1 MKRRLRWIGLI
12 SLLPIGVLAIFLAFM
27 VTQETT
33 ASSALNRKLES
44 MRQAGEPF
52 DNDSM
57 ALYFEKHLHKEGTDA
72 WSEVLALSKASLDI
86 SSANEL
92 PIVGPGQIPWEL
104 RPGSTWPDEPRVAEY
119 METVRPIIK
128 RIQLAS
134 ELPKPVWMPLR
145 FGGYLTLFEPLQD
158 SRMLTGILE
167 LDAVHATYHKQAE
180 RAIQDIVA
188 MRSVADAFDWPW
200 FLVAEYTSM
209 AMLGRQ
215 WTTINRSL
223 DYDLWNDEQLVILS
237 AQVDKPFDIAKS
249 WNDGLTGEIAMLCA
263 SLDNLPEGLPREMAA
278 NPFYRLPV
286 MPSTRLEILRV
297 VREFQDCADQGEK
310 GFAERVKAVFASQM
324 ARNRL
329 SVAGIYLSLFLPSVD
344 QFARSSDSHETAR
357 RLTLTSLAVK
367 RFQRKNNR
375 WPKNLGEL
383 TDVGLVK
390 SDWSTAKMDSLGYEI
405 EDDRVFVWS
414 FASANGSGVSET
426 RHVWADEKDD
436 RILRY
441 CVSIR

>member
-12 SLLPIGVLAIFLAFM
+12 SLLPLGVFAIFLAIM
-27 VTQETT
+27 VTQEIT
-33 ASSALNRKLES
+33 ASSALKRKLES

-57 ALYFEKHLHKEGTDA
+57 ALYFEKQLHKEGTNA
-72 WSEVLALSKASLDI
+72 WSEVLALSKASLDV
-86 SSANEL
+86 SFANEL
-92 PIVGPGQIPWEL
+92 PIVGTGQIFWEL
-104 RPGSTWPDEPRVAEY
+104 RPGSAWPDELRVAEY

-128 RIQLAS
+128 RIRLAS

-145 FGGYLTLFEPLQD
+145 FDGYLTLLEPIQD

-167 LDAVHATYHKQAE
+167 LDAVHSLYHKQSE
-180 RAIQDIVA
+180 RALQDIVA
-188 MRSVADAFDWPW
+188 MRSVADAFDWPC
-200 FLVAEYTSM
+200 FLVAELTSI
-209 AMLGRQ
+209 AMHGRQ
-215 WTTINRSL
+215 WAITNRSL
-223 DYDLWNDEQLVILS
+223 DYDLWNDEQLSILS

-249 WNDGLTGEIAMLCA
+249 WKDGLTGEIAMLSA
-263 SLDNLPEGLPREMAA
+263 SLDNMSNLLPPEMAE
-278 NPFYRLPV
+278 NPFYKLPV

-297 VREFQDCADQGEK
+297 LKEFQDFADQGEK

-329 SVAGIYLSLFLPSVD
+329 SVARIYLSSFLRSVD
-344 QFARSSDSHETAR
+344 SFAWALEEQETAR

-367 RFQRKNNR
+367 RFQRKNSR

-390 SDWSTAKMDSLGYEI
+390 IDWSTTKMHSFGYEI

-414 FASANGSGVSET
+414 FAGLNGSGVSET
-426 RHVWADEKDD
+426 RHVWADETDD
-436 RILRY
+436 RSLSY